1 MATELQSMDRHQQRY
16 NWREKTVQLS
26 WKLDSAHCALEDL
39 GHALDAG
46 DRAAA
51 RHIVRSAH
59 EAVGSVGLAVK
70 TLRTEQPP
78 TEQLEQPDA
87 IGSALAIGGSGV
99 ATIALDVMVN
109 AMVALAATQDRDETD
124 FLIGAC
130 LDAETAYEV
139 ERGGGPGRAPPR
151 RPGHARPATRV
162 RHRRFGGPA
171 PTRGGDAAT
180 RARHQRAGGGTGAGL
195 LSRAG

>member
-1 MATELQSMDRHQQRY
+1 MSTEIQSMDPHQHRY
-16 NWREKTVQLS
+16 NWRERTVQLS
-26 WKLDSAHCALEDL
+26 WQLDSAHCALEDL

-70 TLRTEQPP
+70 TLRTQQPP
-78 TEQLEQPDA
+78 TEHLEQPDA

-109 AMVALAATQDRDETD
+109 AMVALAATEDRDETD

-139 ERGGGPGRAPPR
+139 SAAVVQAAPR
-151 RPGHARPATRV
+151 RDVPAMLDLRRAYDTDGSVALRRRVVEMRPRV
-162 RHRRFGGPA
+162 REISERV
-171 PTRGGDAAT
+171 
-180 RARHQRAGGGTGAGL
+180 AGQAL
-195 LSRAG
+195 AS